1 MSKDKFKSVPQV
13 IMNDMTAAQRERLV
27 ASVSRV
33 IEDLRME
40 DIALL
45 LPMLLNSPGAK
56 EAILKSVFAFL
67 QNEMQLQ
74 IMD

>member
-1 MSKDKFKSVPQV
+1 MSKDKYKSIPQV
-13 IMNDMTAAQRERLV
+13 IMYDMTCTQRERLI
-27 ASVSRV
+27 ASVSQV
-33 IEDLRME
+33 IADLRVE

-45 LPMLLNSPGAK
+45 LPMLLANPRAK
-56 EAILKSVFAFL
+56 EDILRSVFVFL